1 MRVCRSHTRASTLSL
16 LLMSGGLAGDLAA
29 RAERLL
35 RFAIERGLDAPGVP
49 KRQDKLI
56 LSLPTGFFSWPEQGL
71 LGAPAI
77 DLHDNPAQLCRF
89 KIKSEQPIR
98 RSRSFE

>member
-1 MRVCRSHTRASTLSL
+1 MAGAHVR
-16 LLMSGGLAGDLAA
+16 LALDDYIACNFAA
-29 RAERLL
+29 WTEGLL
-35 RFAIERGLDAPGVP
+35 RFAIERGFDAPGVP

-89 KIKSEQPIR
+89 KIERELPIR
-98 RSRSFE
+98 RSRSFK